1 MGLCGGVCGGDRCM
15 GCAVAGVR
23 GWVRDVRTVQ
33 WVRACQNA
41 LSIDARLVSSAAR
54 LVSVRSAC
62 TLSICG
68 SPSAVH
74 PSSALRVSASS
85 HMACREQVATIHNT
99 HYQHRACRLAAYI
112 DYC

>member
-1 MGLCGGVCGGDRCM
+1 MHGVCG
-15 GCAVAGVR
+15 GVR

-85 HMACREQVATIHNT
+85 HMACREQVATIHTTTTTYNT
-99 HYQHRACRLAAYI
+99 HYQHRACRLAAYT

>member
-1 MGLCGGVCGGDRCM
+1 MGLCGGVRGGDRCM
-15 GCAVAGVR
+15 GCAAGCAV
-23 GWVRDVRTVQ
+23 WVRDVRTVQ
-33 WVRACQNA
+33 RVRACKNA

-54 LVSVRSAC
+54 LESVRSAC

-85 HMACREQVATIHNT
+85 HMACREQVATT
-99 HYQHRACRLAAYI
+99 DMHYQHRACRLAAY
-112 DYC
+112 

>member
-41 LSIDARLVSSAAR
+41 LSIDARLVSSAAK
-54 LVSVRSAC
+54 LVRVRSAC
-62 TLSICG
+62 TLSI
-68 SPSAVH
+68 
-74 PSSALRVSASS
+74 
-85 HMACREQVATIHNT
+85 
-99 HYQHRACRLAAYI
+99 
-112 DYC
+112 